1 MPTTPYPEGYDPESM
16 LVGEDA
22 LPYRV
27 LRTVRSTLGG
37 SGRLPVRVVIY
48 TLVAAG
54 CVVLAPIPWNVI
66 GVIALALLAFDIGLN
81 HRRS

>member
-22 LPYRV
+22 LPHRV
-27 LRTVRSTLGG
+27 LRTVQSALGG

-48 TLVAAG
+48 TLVAAV
-54 CVVLAPIPWNVI
+54 CVALAPIPWNVF
-66 GVIALALLAFDIGLN
+66 GVVALGLLAFDIGLN